1 MACKCLQTQE
11 KNSEISSKRFKQL
24 DNIILIFTSPR
35 FKEDKKLF
43 DLAMAKW
50 DFYEKDYK
58 QRKKCEEGKFT

>member
-43 DLAMAKW
+43 DLAMAK
-50 DFYEKDYK
+50 
-58 QRKKCEEGKFT
+58 